1 MAIRA
6 QECHRMSNTSSA
18 ASDSP
23 GAPGKR
29 HQIKGRGEGGGERE
43 VPRLS
48 SMKGPSSTSSLLLL
62 LLLLLSP
69 DPGAGERLGGL
80 EGHFLRMPLGEWDGG
95 KGTEE
100 VHPPGV

>member
-1 MAIRA
+1 
-6 QECHRMSNTSSA
+6 MSNTSSS

-48 SMKGPSSTSSLLLL
+48 SMKGPSSTSSLQLLL

-69 DPGAGERLGGL
+69 DPGAGEHLGSL

-95 KGTEE
+95 KGTKE
-100 VHPPGV
+100 VYPPGV